1 MRTRFT
7 HAIHDHYIEVLPKP
21 AWPNLCGHKRS
32 EYVGTV
38 KTWPNGLGE
47 PMKPIDVYVHAGDL
61 KDTASV
67 CIRYG
72 PEGAQYCSPGSVLD
86 FLASAARNDK
96 ISFYKEVAALL
107 VKRMDFSCEI
117 KKERK

>member
-1 MRTRFT
+1 MRIKFT
-7 HAIHDHYIEVLPKP
+7 HAVHDHYIEEMDEA
-21 AWPNLCGHKRS
+21 AWPNQCGHKRS

-47 PMKPIDVYVHAGDL
+47 PMTPVDVYVHEGDVGQ
-61 KDTASV
+61 AIAHV

-72 PEGAQYCSPGSVLD
+72 PEGAQYCSPGTVLD

-107 VKRMDFSCEI
+107 VKRLDFSCEI
-117 KKERK
+117 KERK